1 MKLQLHQQWHS
12 KMADRTPSRWQ
23 QCETRRSPESLPSGM
38 VLFSISFCFS
48 SGSAGKAAQ
57 RGERGGREKQKTM
70 RRSKKYFSVERGFKS
85 KREEI
90 WGYQRL
96 TGRIKKTQA
105 ARKLLTIFKNC
116 SISSL
121 SGSSCCHAGNGVT
134 VCVFFTANWQPEL
147 PILTSGSGVSGW
159 WLSGLHVVLLPW
171 IIDKSVILLALKD
184 KMHQVNYNWVK
195 WRGETARCET
205 SQRPVSRCLTRTRN
219 LPKIASCY
227 LCWCWV

>member
-70 RRSKKYFSVERGFKS
+70 RRSKKYFSVERGLKS

-96 TGRIKKTQA
+96 TGRIKKHRQQE
-105 ARKLLTIFKNC
+105 NC
-116 SISSL
+116 WQSS
-121 SGSSCCHAGNGVT
+121 
-134 VCVFFTANWQPEL
+134 
-147 PILTSGSGVSGW
+147 
-159 WLSGLHVVLLPW
+159 
-171 IIDKSVILLALKD
+171 
-184 KMHQVNYNWVK
+184 
-195 WRGETARCET
+195 
-205 SQRPVSRCLTRTRN
+205 
-219 LPKIASCY
+219 KIAASPHY
-227 LCWCWV
+227 PAAAAATQETEWLCVCFSLLIGSQSFPF